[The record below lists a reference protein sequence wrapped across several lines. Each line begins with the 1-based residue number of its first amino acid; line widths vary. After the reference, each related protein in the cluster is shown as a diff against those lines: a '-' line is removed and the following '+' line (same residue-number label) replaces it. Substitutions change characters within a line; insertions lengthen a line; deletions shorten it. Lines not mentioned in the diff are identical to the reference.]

1 MKNLFLLFTI
11 SITVLML
18 AGCKKD
24 QLTEPKVIAPTIVV
38 SSNNSQISYN
48 SSCVLTI
55 VVENVLNVTFELDTL
70 NINEAKKTIQM
81 NTPPLT
87 ETTTYH
93 FLATGESGLVDS
105 TNVTIKVV
113 PPAAPTIAFTVDNS
127 TITKGESVVFN
138 WLISGLVDSI
148 NSNIAGISGLSGR
161 YTFTPLQSMIATI
174 TVYGKGG
181 NVTANISITVNDPI
195 PLTRED
201 SLCLHPLKLV
211 EAKFS
216 YNQIGGPF
224 QLVDVSSPCEQD
236 NRFKFYINHTAMVD
250 RGELQCTIG
259 EPRYGWVDWSLVG
272 DILTTGSGIHTLL
285 ALTET
290 QVVWRYQSIEITENG
305 SVVIWVTE
313 TYDFMP

>member
-113 PPAAPTIAFTVDNS
+113 PPAAPTITFTVDNT

-138 WLISGLVDSI
+138 WLISGLVDSVQ
-148 NSNIAGISGLSGR
+148 SNVSGISGLSGR

-181 NVTANISITVNDPI
+181 NVTANVSLTVNDPI
-195 PLTRED
+195 PPTE
-201 SLCLHPLKLV
+201 
-211 EAKFS
+211 
-216 YNQIGGPF
+216 
-224 QLVDVSSPCEQD
+224 
-236 NRFKFYINHTAMVD
+236 
-250 RGELQCTIG
+250 GELLVLAPWKRTYSKWAESMSGPWTYMDLSHPCLEDDRWIFNADHTMMYDQGENLCEGQTI
-259 EPRYGWVDWSLVG
+259 RYWPATWLIEGDYISGFGGRTLVSIDSTSMVWTHNSIKINPDG
-272 DILTTGSGIHTLL
+272 TTSPIIILEG
-285 ALTET
+285 LTH
-290 QVVWRYQSIEITENG
+290 
-305 SVVIWVTE
+305 
-313 TYDFMP
+313 